1 MQVTEV
7 RLKKSDSTD
16 SCKAYGSIT
25 LDGDFVVC
33 GIRFLE
39 RKDDGQ
45 LFVGFPS
52 RENQKGE
59 YKDICFPM
67 AQILRED
74 ITIQVLSEYEKLHSR
89 WDRPLWAVLFLG
101 GSDGKRNRC

>member
-33 GIRFLE
+33 GIRVLE

-52 RENQKGE
+52 RENHAGFIGIRKAG
-59 YKDICFPM
+59 I
-67 AQILRED
+67 AVG
-74 ITIQVLSEYEKLHSR
+74 TVLYGRS
-89 WDRPLWAVLFLG
+89 FF
-101 GSDGKRNRC
+101 